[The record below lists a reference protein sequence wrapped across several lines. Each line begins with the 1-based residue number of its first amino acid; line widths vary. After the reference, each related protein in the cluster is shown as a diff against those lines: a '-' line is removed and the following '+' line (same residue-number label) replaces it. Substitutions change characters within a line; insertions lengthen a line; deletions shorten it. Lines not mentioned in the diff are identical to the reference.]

1 MSSIEELEKQREEH
15 IKQRDF
21 HQNKI
26 SELWKQLQELKAGD
40 FEKALRL
47 NKWYYLEN
55 DRQFFGPD
63 YQRWYLCTHINDGL
77 RYFLEKSGSIQLI
90 NNTLISLDSSFGSM
104 NKDRV
109 VIRFYNNDVNDIH
122 EVIKKY
128 NLDVDFTYLTEKK
141 KHIDEVLNGTVKV

>member
-1 MSSIEELEKQREEH
+1 MASIEELEKQREEH

-26 SELWKQLQELKAGD
+26 STLWKEIKALKAGD
-40 FEKALRL
+40 FEAALRL
-47 NKWYYLEN
+47 NKWYYTEDNIRLS
-55 DRQFFGPD
+55 DSG
-63 YQRWYLCTHINDGL
+63 YQRWYLYTHLNDGL

-90 NNTLISLDSSFGSM
+90 NNTFISLDSSFGSM

-141 KHIDEVLNGTVKV
+141 KHIDGVLNGAVKV